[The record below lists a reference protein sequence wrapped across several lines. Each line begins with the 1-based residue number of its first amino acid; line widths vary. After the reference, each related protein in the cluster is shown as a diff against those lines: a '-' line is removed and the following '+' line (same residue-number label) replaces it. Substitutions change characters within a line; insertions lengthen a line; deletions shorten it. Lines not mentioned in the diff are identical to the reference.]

1 MTMLPDDD
9 FLLFKPARRES
20 AAILKISL
28 MAVMGCLM
36 LLSVLVLQARAKPD
50 AAAPLPAAAVQAI
63 PDHPLQSYCP
73 APARSGRCAERSP
86 AG

>member
-20 AAILKISL
+20 AAVLKIAL
-28 MAVMGCLM
+28 MAVMGCLL

-50 AAAPLPAAAVQAI
+50 AAAPGKAETVQTI
-63 PDHPLQSYCP
+63 PNHPLQSCRP
-73 APARSGRCAERSP
+73 GPDGLIRPVC
-86 AG
+86 